1 MFTSGKSHYCCWLC
15 VVNTRP
21 KWFAILFCFKSL
33 PIPSHVACTSLHICD
48 IVLTIGCGFVY
59 HCVSASF
66 VLCWILSM
74 ACGYNQSSH
83 SHYLYL
89 QMVLPTHAT
98 SMICL
103 LFLLLYTYLLII
115 IIFFYPCYFLLLL
128 QAVGALL
135 CTVTIENWNKKY
147 V

>member
-1 MFTSGKSHYCCWLC
+1 VFTSAKSHYCCWLC

-48 IVLTIGCGFVY
+48 IMLTIGCGFVY

-74 ACGYNQSSH
+74 ACGYNQSSL

-89 QMVLPTHAT
+89 QMVLPTHAK
-98 SMICL
+98 SMIYYDLFIVFITLYLFINYHYLFLSL
-103 LFLLLYTYLLII
+103 LFSPVVTGCGSGLGGAIVV
-115 IIFFYPCYFLLLL
+115 CY
-128 QAVGALL
+128 AL
-135 CTVTIENWNKKY
+135 
-147 V
+147 